1 MPEIDRTIAQ
11 LLELI
16 QKNYRQPDLPLVQ
29 RAYDAAAK
37 AHEGS
42 KRLTGHDYIIHP
54 LAVAYK
60 LAEMGLSLNVVA
72 AGLMHDIV
80 EDTGITV
87 EDIRRDFGD
96 DIASLIDSV
105 TKLKKVRYQGEDRY
119 VENLRKM
126 FLAMAADVRVVFIK
140 FADRLHNMHTLYA
153 QPRNKQLRIAREA
166 LEIYAP
172 IAGRLGMAEMK
183 GDLED
188 LAFAYI
194 EPKEYERV
202 RSIMETKVQSQGT
215 HVSRTITDVERML
228 AETGIA
234 GAQVNGRVKRIY
246 SLWRKLKKHNN
257 DFTKIYDYVAVR
269 VVVQDVEEC
278 YAALGLLHQKWR
290 PLPGRIK
297 DYIAQ
302 PKPNGYQS
310 LHTTV
315 FTDDGQIAEFQI
327 RTAQMNDLAEFGV
340 AAHWRYKENGS
351 TDSRNLK
358 WMEELANIQK
368 ELAGKKDFLEQLE
381 YMKIDAFNDRIFV
394 FTPNGDV
401 IDLPEGATP
410 VDFAY
415 AIHTEVGN
423 TCVAARINEQSGT
436 LSAPLRSGDIVE
448 IITDKNR
455 KAPNADWLKFVQ
467 THHAREKIKDA
478 TKSSLKQ
485 WLTRVIHPGKGK
497 KGTGVVAE
505 EPTAEQT

>member
-1 MPEIDRTIAQ
+1 MPEVDRTIEQ

-37 AHEGS
+37 AHAGS

-87 EDIRRDFGD
+87 EDIARDFGD

-215 HVSRTITDVERML
+215 HVSRTITDVERLL
-228 AETGIA
+228 AETGII
-234 GAQVNGRVKRIY
+234 GAEVNGRVKRIY

-315 FTDDGQIAEFQI
+315 FTEDGQIAEFQI

-423 TCVAARINEQSGT
+423 TCVAARINDQTGT
-436 LSAPLRSGDIVE
+436 LSVPLRSGDIVE

-485 WLTRVIHPGKGK
+485 WLTRVIRPGKGK
-497 KGTGVVAE
+497 KGAAVPAE
-505 EPTAEQT
+505 EPAPEQT